1 MNRSGVISG
10 YSVNFIFSLRLN
22 VYMLSYLTF
31 MKVLINKVL
40 GIIFPVQFSMSFAV
54 TFLGYLTVDS
64 TDQVH
69 VNSHLNSLRTIKLIE
84 N

>member
-1 MNRSGVISG
+1 MNCSGVISG
-10 YSVNFIFSLRLN
+10 YSVDFICSLRLN

-54 TFLGYLTVDS
+54 TFLGCLTVDS
-64 TDQVH
+64 IDQVH
-69 VNSHLNSLRTIKLIE
+69 VNSDLNFLRTIKLIE